1 MLHPF
6 TFDTFLLNQK
16 KSSSVTHLPIK
27 KMKKEIVDLGFLVN
41 THFDIAGLCNAR
53 NSFGALP

>member
-1 MLHPF
+1 
-6 TFDTFLLNQK
+6 
-16 KSSSVTHLPIK
+16 
-27 KMKKEIVDLGFLVN
+27 MKKEIVDLGFLVN